1 MAYVALYR
9 KYRPRRFADMVG
21 QEHITRVLK
30 RQIETGQTAHAYLFC
45 GARGTGKTSAAK
57 ILARAMNCLNP
68 MDGEP
73 CGTCAVC
80 AMGDEALSTDI
91 LEIDAASNNGVDEIR
106 DLRDKINFAPT
117 VCRYKVYI
125 IDEVHMLSTGA
136 FNALLKTLE
145 EPPAHAKFIL
155 ATTEAGKIP
164 ATILSRCQRF
174 DFKRIPQPLI
184 EGYLKTVLDDLGV
197 QYEERAVAAI
207 AAAAEGGM
215 RDALSIL
222 DQCVALGGELRY
234 QGVVETI
241 GTLDQSA
248 MDRLVE
254 DLRDGRVDRALAQV
268 EEAYLA
274 GKDLSLVL
282 RDLMSAF
289 CSRMTTAAEKKQ
301 PLEFY
306 LRAIDLL
313 SQGETAMRFSQR
325 PRTALLAAIARI
337 ALVSRDDSVDGLVAR
352 VARLE
357 DMIHRGWTVSASDQT
372 AEPLWTEKAPSDAP
386 EVPFGDPPVDAPP
399 WDQEP
404 PLPSDLPPW
413 EEKEPARAVQEKK
426 PALREEAKP
435 VSSGQ
440 ASRPEPSSGKESD
453 RYQRFLE
460 LIRSRSVPAYH
471 TLRFGTLMDDRENS
485 VIIEFDKKG
494 HVMAQALRIPS
505 NAKIVEEALKEV
517 YGPEAKISYV
527 DTPEGAGEELPPLVE
542 KAKSAFGADVI
553 ITD

>member
-57 ILARAMNCLNP
+57 ILAQAMNCLNP
-68 MDGEP
+68 VDGGP
-73 CGTCAVC
+73 AGPVPFAPWGTRLFPPIFWRSTPPAT
-80 AMGDEALSTDI
+80 MGWMRYGIFGIRST
-91 LEIDAASNNGVDEIR
+91 
-106 DLRDKINFAPT
+106 FAPT

-313 SQGETAMRFSQR
+313 SQGRLPCGFLSGPV
-325 PRTALLAAIARI
+325 PRCWRRLRG
-337 ALVSRDDSVDGLVAR
+337 SR
-352 VARLE
+352 
-357 DMIHRGWTVSASDQT
+357 W
-372 AEPLWTEKAPSDAP
+372 
-386 EVPFGDPPVDAPP
+386 
-399 WDQEP
+399 
-404 PLPSDLPPW
+404 
-413 EEKEPARAVQEKK
+413 
-426 PALREEAKP
+426 
-435 VSSGQ
+435 
-440 ASRPEPSSGKESD
+440 
-453 RYQRFLE
+453 
-460 LIRSRSVPAYH
+460 
-471 TLRFGTLMDDRENS
+471 
-485 VIIEFDKKG
+485 
-494 HVMAQALRIPS
+494 
-505 NAKIVEEALKEV
+505 
-517 YGPEAKISYV
+517 
-527 DTPEGAGEELPPLVE
+527 
-542 KAKSAFGADVI
+542 
-553 ITD
+553 